1 MGLKDLK
8 STLDLIAENDPVGN
22 MDSQSGPKFQ
32 LPTEVASQKHVD
44 SLQQVPGGTSNS
56 PFQDLNG
63 VPDPNFNTLEGTSD
77 SPFQS
82 ETGDHMVDLL
92 TQNAVS
98 TNTGNTYDPSIK
110 DLNGE
115 PGPQSQLS
123 IPDASQAHIDSL
135 QQVPGGASNSPHQ
148 DLNIDVVNETPL
160 PFQRPLGVAD
170 QAHQDSLQQVPGGT
184 SNSPFQD
191 LNGEPDPLFNT
202 LEGTSDS
209 PFVPRGGTGD
219 HMVDL
224 LNSTVASTNT
234 GQTYERSNQDLNIT
248 ENGIGNITYFHGVA
262 NPGAL
267 DGLQLNGADLHEA
280 LLTYSYNY
288 SYGITQGNYQANV
301 EISQGGFDLDGGLPT
316 NGKYTNPDTGVGF

>member
-248 ENGIGNITYFHGVA
+248 EDGIGNITYFHGVA

-280 LLTYSYNY
+280 LLTDSYNY

>member
-32 LPTEVASQKHVD
+32 LPTEGASQKHV
-44 SLQQVPGGTSNS
+44 
-56 PFQDLNG
+56 
-63 VPDPNFNTLEGTSD
+63 
-77 SPFQS
+77 
-82 ETGDHMVDLL
+82 
-92 TQNAVS
+92 
-98 TNTGNTYDPSIK
+98 
-110 DLNGE
+110 
-115 PGPQSQLS
+115 
-123 IPDASQAHIDSL
+123 
-135 QQVPGGASNSPHQ
+135 
-148 DLNIDVVNETPL
+148 
-160 PFQRPLGVAD
+160 
-170 QAHQDSLQQVPGGT
+170 DSLQQVPGGT

-280 LLTYSYNY
+280 LLTDSYNY

>member
-32 LPTEVASQKHVD
+32 LPTEVTSQKHVD

-280 LLTYSYNY
+280 LLTDSYNY

>member
-135 QQVPGGASNSPHQ
+135 QQVPGGASNSPFQ
-148 DLNIDVVNETPL
+148 ELNIDVVNETPL

-280 LLTYSYNY
+280 LLTDSYNY

>member
-32 LPTEVASQKHVD
+32 LPTEVASQKHV
-44 SLQQVPGGTSNS
+44 
-56 PFQDLNG
+56 
-63 VPDPNFNTLEGTSD
+63 
-77 SPFQS
+77 
-82 ETGDHMVDLL
+82 
-92 TQNAVS
+92 
-98 TNTGNTYDPSIK
+98 
-110 DLNGE
+110 
-115 PGPQSQLS
+115 
-123 IPDASQAHIDSL
+123 
-135 QQVPGGASNSPHQ
+135 
-148 DLNIDVVNETPL
+148 
-160 PFQRPLGVAD
+160 
-170 QAHQDSLQQVPGGT
+170 DSLQQVPGGT

-248 ENGIGNITYFHGVA
+248 EDGIGNITYFHGLP

-267 DGLQLNGADLHEA
+267 DGLQLNGVDLHEA
-280 LLTYSYNY
+280 LLTDSYNY

>member
-248 ENGIGNITYFHGVA
+248 EIGIGNITYFHGVA

-280 LLTYSYNY
+280 LLTDSYNY

>member
-32 LPTEVASQKHVD
+32 LPTEVASQKHID

-63 VPDPNFNTLEGTSD
+63 APDPDFNTLGGTSD

-92 TQNAVS
+92 TQNTVS
-98 TNTGNTYDPSIK
+98 TNTGNTYDPSTK

-160 PFQRPLGVAD
+160 PFQRPLGIAD

-248 ENGIGNITYFHGVA
+248 EDGIGNITYFHGLP

-267 DGLQLNGADLHEA
+267 DGLQLNGVDLHEA
-280 LLTYSYNY
+280 LLTDSYNY

>member
-92 TQNAVS
+92 TQNTVS

-280 LLTYSYNY
+280 LLTDSYNY

>member
-280 LLTYSYNY
+280 LLTDSYNY

>member
-1 MGLKDLK
+1 
-8 STLDLIAENDPVGN
+8 
-22 MDSQSGPKFQ
+22 
-32 LPTEVASQKHVD
+32 
-44 SLQQVPGGTSNS
+44 
-56 PFQDLNG
+56 
-63 VPDPNFNTLEGTSD
+63 
-77 SPFQS
+77 
-82 ETGDHMVDLL
+82 MVDLL

-135 QQVPGGASNSPHQ
+135 QQVPGGASK
-148 DLNIDVVNETPL
+148 
-160 PFQRPLGVAD
+160 
-170 QAHQDSLQQVPGGT
+170 
-184 SNSPFQD
+184 SPFQD

-280 LLTYSYNY
+280 LLTDSYNY